1 MRITDVRTVLLTGP
15 CTNDPWLSECR
26 PFRSAAFIE
35 IITDTE
41 HVGIGETYNGYR
53 CPEIIPGTV
62 DYFRPIL
69 IGRPVDDVSELFRL
83 MYHCENFWCR
93 TGHGLIV
100 LNGIEAAL
108 WDLKGKAEGVPV
120 VELLGGCQHE
130 RLLGYATGGP
140 ANYPLDRLAE
150 KLDFYQSQGFRAAK
164 LGSGSFD
171 ENGVSECPS
180 EPAAA
185 ADFEARK
192 MTFVRDRFGDD
203 MQIMLDGHMGNRSEG
218 MDVWSVE
225 TAKAVMKAVEPF
237 GLIFFEE
244 PLPYDDPWGY
254 AELSRSTTVPIAGGE
269 CLTGLTEWR
278 QFIELDSFDIG
289 QPDASFTGG
298 LELCVEVAKLL
309 ARRGGRKVAMHAWGA
324 GASLMQNV
332 HVGFACPNTV
342 TLEVPPAYGPLHS
355 LVIGDSL
362 QIKDGM
368 VLPPERPGL
377 GVELTD
383 DVKNRFPFVPG
394 SGEFNDVAGKNI
406 VDYDGRVAQLVDTSK
421 W

>member
-1 MRITDVRTVLLTGP
+1 MTK
-15 CTNDPWLSECR
+15 CR
-26 PFRSAAFIE
+26 PYRSAAFIE
-35 IITDTE
+35 IYTDTE
-41 HVGIGETYNGYR
+41 HVGLGETYNGYR
-53 CPEIIPGTV
+53 CPEIIPGSV
-62 DYFRPIL
+62 DYFKPIL
-69 IGRPVDDVSELFRL
+69 LGRSVDDVSELYAL
-83 MYHCENFWCR
+83 MFHCENFWCR
-93 TGHGLIV
+93 AGHGLSV

-108 WDLKGKAEGVPV
+108 WDLKGKAESVPV

-140 ANYPLDRLAE
+140 SNYPLDQLAQ
-150 KLDFYQSQGFRAAK
+150 KLEFYQSQGFLAAK
-164 LGSGSFD
+164 IASGSFD
-171 ENGVSECPS
+171 PDGVSYCPC
-180 EPAAA
+180 EPAEA
-185 ADFEARK
+185 ADFEAEK

-203 MQIMLDGHMGNRSEG
+203 MKVMLDGHMGNRSEG
-218 MDVWSVE
+218 MNLWNVE
-225 TAKAVMKAVEPF
+225 TAQAVMKAMEPF

-309 ARRGGRKVAMHAWGA
+309 ASRGGRRVAMHAWGA
-324 GASLMQNV
+324 GACLMQNV

-342 TLEVPPAYGPLHS
+342 TLELPPAPGPLHS

-362 QIKDGM
+362 RIEDGM
-368 VLPPERPGL
+368 VLPPEKPGL

-394 SGEFNDVAGKNI
+394 SGEFNDVAGKMI
-406 VDYDGRVAQLVDTSK
+406 EDYDQRTAKLVDASK